1 MEKKKALRS
10 AAVFKPKG
18 NGINDGFVRK
28 ELCLCRSL
36 LAAFI

>member
-1 MEKKKALRS
+1 MEKKKALKR
-10 AAVFKPKG
+10 AAVLKPKG
-18 NGINDGFVRK
+18 NGINDGSVRK